1 VPRSSN
7 PLNLLSAWLLAMMGV
22 PCTIL
27 GLVGALA
34 ESGTMR
40 LVWGMLAVGGVGMT
54 WGAVQALVA
63 WRRAEVR
70 ESGHEAALYAAA
82 RRDSAGSAPA
92 AQAVPVGA
100 GAATPQA
107 APTAAAAPSPAQAAS
122 APAAAD
128 AEVLAHWTYAPD
140 EWSEYTRRDL
150 SFRKGEALWIGL
162 GVLLLGTLLLV
173 NREGASYGI
182 AIGVS
187 AFVGG
192 AIYVGRLL
200 QARSAHAANAATR
213 GGEVI
218 ISPHAVLLNGRYH
231 VLQDDRFHFG
241 GVRLVDDDG
250 PPVLE
255 FTVTWGTRGGP
266 TNEQV
271 YVPVPR
277 GREEEARAL
286 AASFP
291 RRPGMVGTRE

>member
-1 VPRSSN
+1 VPSSSN
-7 PLNLLSAWLLAMMGV
+7 PLNLLSAWLLALMGV
-22 PCTIL
+22 PCTLL
-27 GLVGALA
+27 GVVGTLA
-34 ESGTMR
+34 ESGSMR
-40 LVWGMLAVGGVGMT
+40 LVWGMLALGGLGMT
-54 WGAVQALVA
+54 WGAVQAVVA

-70 ESGHEAALYAAA
+70 ERGHEAALYAAA
-82 RRDSAGSAPA
+82 RGHSPGSAPA
-92 AQAVPVGA
+92 ARTAYMEA
-100 GAATPQA
+100 G
-107 APTAAAAPSPAQAAS
+107 TAAAAPQAA
-122 APAAAD
+122 PATAD

-173 NREGASYGI
+173 NRENTPYGI

-241 GVRLVDDDG
+241 GVRLLDEDG

-255 FTVTWGTRGGP
+255 FTVTWMTRGGP

-277 GREEEARAL
+277 GREAEARAL

-291 RRPGMVGTRE
+291 ERPGTAGTRG